1 MLWGSFAE
9 YLRHYPGRVLLIVV
23 GALAALMLMAV
34 SAPSVQGAEAE
45 VSRASALQTGSLQKA
60 HDGRM
65 PAGLP
70 AYAGHRLADVL
81 DTAADGESVAW
92 RDQENGAIYR
102 VHPLF
107 SFRVGERDCRAF
119 TIRRIAADS
128 VRESYRTACRS
139 NAGGWTLTTAS
150 NVGGNS

>member
-9 YLRHYPGRVLLIVV
+9 YLRHYPGRVLLIVA

-34 SAPSVQGAEAE
+34 NAPSVQGAE
-45 VSRASALQTGSLQKA
+45 VSRAGALGAGTLQKA

-65 PAGLP
+65 PAAMP
-70 AYAGHRLADVL
+70 AYAGHRLADAL
-81 DTAADGESVAW
+81 ETAADGESVAW
-92 RDQENGAIYR
+92 RDPENGAIYR
-102 VHPLF
+102 VNPLF

-128 VRESYRTACRS
+128 VRESYRTACRRD
-139 NAGGWTLTTAS
+139 AGGWTLTTAS
-150 NVGGNS
+150 NVGGNG